1 MERNVNVLRFGETDG
16 CNAFTAA
23 VICRNGKALKS
34 NRVPTRIP
42 TSVRELVY
50 LGVVFFFKL
59 FKLFSFFVFLVFLGA
74 PQVVLACDFLSKRN
88 RVIRRPTDNQCL
100 MERATQ
106 SADKQDRILDSR

>member
-50 LGVVFFFKL
+50 LGVVSL
-59 FKLFSFFVFLVFLGA
+59 NRLNCLVSSFS
-74 PQVVLACDFLSKRN
+74 
-88 RVIRRPTDNQCL
+88 
-100 MERATQ
+100 
-106 SADKQDRILDSR
+106 